1 MIEQT
6 TKKPAPRGCGTIL
19 VYAIGISVFFA
30 LAYNGAAWALPHINA
45 VLAQIDGHSR
55 IALAILIAAVLL
67 RGRRVS

>member
-1 MIEQT
+1 MTDQT
-6 TKKPAPRGCGTIL
+6 IKKPAPRGCGTIL

-30 LAYNGAAWALPHINA
+30 LAYNGTAWALPHVRA
-45 VLAQIDGHSR
+45 VLAKIDGQSR